1 MAMHLH
7 QVVPFGRSLDEYR
20 AMFSLSPDD
29 LDKEIIGVAD
39 GPASFNAEMMA
50 YGKRVMS
57 VDPLY
62 AFSAAEIKQRF
73 YAVVDG
79 IIRQITETPNDWVW
93 TFHQSPEQL
102 RERRIQVLNRFLT
115 DYEQGKVDGRYVIG
129 ELPRL
134 DCSDAQFQLALCSHF
149 LFLYSDHFSYEFHR
163 AALTEMLRI
172 AVEVRVFPLLTLALK
187 PSPYLVP
194 LLEDLASAGYHHEIR
209 RVPYELQRGGN
220 QMLCIRRGAPT
231 AQLDVAPPELRYEP
245 S

>member
-29 LDKEIIGVAD
+29 LGKAIVGVAD

-50 YGKRVMS
+50 QGRRVMS

-62 AFSAAEIKQRF
+62 ALSAAEIEQQF

-79 IIRQITETPNDWVW
+79 IIRQIKETPNDWVW

-102 RERRIQVLNRFLT
+102 REHRIQVLTRFLT
-115 DYEQGKVDGRYVIG
+115 DYERGRADGRYVAG

-134 DCSDAQFQLALCSHF
+134 DCSDAQFELALCSHF
-149 LFLYSDHFSYEFHR
+149 LFLYSDHFPYEFHR

-187 PSPYLVP
+187 PSPYLAL
-194 LLEDLASAGYHHEIR
+194 LLEDLTGAGYHHEIR
-209 RVPYELQRGGN
+209 TVPYELQRGGN
-220 QMLCIRRGAPT
+220 QMLCIKRVNLT
-231 AQLDVAPPELRYEP
+231 A
-245 S
+245 